1 MRGSTRKYLQKNLEK
16 LNIIRFQKTEGKLYI
31 YSTSLTTEQLVI
43 LYEYTKTETNG
54 NDDITP
60 IRNIV
65 KSIRKEIMQ
74 LQDSL
79 PWPP

>member
-1 MRGSTRKYLQKNLEK
+1 M
-16 LNIIRFQKTEGKLYI
+16 
-31 YSTSLTTEQLVI
+31 TTEQLVI
-43 LYEYTKTETNG
+43 LYENTKTETNG

-79 PWPP
+79 PWPPQPKDLEAEIFTFSNKSSLRMNHF